1 MLLFYFG
8 DFALVFCL
16 FVCFSSGTALL
27 LACFMDHHLSIY
39 KIPEV
44 EQLSVEPTFRTKKR
58 NSFQIFHFHQEVLW
72 FLPLWVLGYQSSQG
86 AVLTTDKR

>member
-1 MLLFYFG
+1 MLLSLKLINLLFSHKMFLFHFG
-8 DFALVFCL
+8 GFALVFCL

-58 NSFQIFHFHQEVLW
+58 NSFQIYV
-72 FLPLWVLGYQSSQG
+72 
-86 AVLTTDKR
+86 